1 MENQELVLRSEAL
14 LSEESA
20 LSPEKEQAYISAI
33 TKLTEKNSTL
43 EEENADLKQH
53 LALLKKAL
61 YGQKS
66 EKTQVIME
74 DAEQLT
80 MFNEAEDTAEEKI
93 IEKAGKITVVT
104 HERKKHST
112 HKDSFENLETEE
124 IIHKT
129 EGRICPECGSE
140 MEVIGKEF
148 IRDELVYVPAR
159 MFVRKHYVETVR
171 CVSCGIDESRDNE
184 REEDIPNQVIVKAA
198 APNALI
204 PGSFCSSELLAHI
217 LYSKYVQ
224 AVPLYRQEKDYA
236 A

>member
-33 TKLTEKNSTL
+33 TKLTEKNSSL
-43 EEENADLKQH
+43 EEENADLKQQ

-74 DAEQLT
+74 NEEQLSL
-80 MFNEAEDTAEEKI
+80 FNEAEDTAEEKI
-93 IEKAGKITVVT
+93 IEKADKITVVT

-112 HKDSFENLETEE
+112 HKDSFENLEAEE
-124 IIHKT
+124 DIHEAKDNV
-129 EGRICPECGSE
+129 CPECGSE

-184 REEDIPNQVIVKAA
+184 REEDIPDRV
-198 APNALI
+198 
-204 PGSFCSSELLAHI
+204 
-217 LYSKYVQ
+217 
-224 AVPLYRQEKDYA
+224 
-236 A
+236 

>member
-33 TKLTEKNSTL
+33 TMLTEKNSSL
-43 EEENADLKQH
+43 EEENADLKQQ

-74 DAEQLT
+74 DDGQLSL
-80 MFNEAEDTAEEKI
+80 FNEAEDIVEEKI
-93 IEKAGKITVVT
+93 IEKADKITVVT

-124 IIHKT
+124 VIHEA
-129 EGRICPECGSE
+129 EGRVCPECGSE

-148 IRDELVYVPAR
+148 IRDEFVYVPAR
-159 MFVRKHYVETVR
+159 MFVRKHYVETIR
-171 CVSCGIDESRDNE
+171 CTSCGIDESRDNE
-184 REEDIPNQVIVKAA
+184 REEDIPDRV
-198 APNALI
+198 
-204 PGSFCSSELLAHI
+204 
-217 LYSKYVQ
+217 
-224 AVPLYRQEKDYA
+224 
-236 A
+236 

>member
-33 TKLTEKNSTL
+33 TKLTEKNSSL
-43 EEENADLKQH
+43 EEENADLKQQ

-93 IEKAGKITVVT
+93 IEKTDKITVVT

-112 HKDSFENLETEE
+112 HKDSFENFETEE
-124 IIHKT
+124 VIHKA
-129 EGRICPECGSE
+129 EDKVCPECGSE
-140 MEVIGKEF
+140 TEVIGKEF
-148 IRDELVYVPAR
+148 VCDELVYVPAR
-159 MFVRKHYVETVR
+159 MFVRKHYVDTIR
-171 CVSCGIDESRDNE
+171 CTSCGIDESRDNE
-184 REEDIPNQVIVKAA
+184 REEDIPDRV
-198 APNALI
+198 
-204 PGSFCSSELLAHI
+204 
-217 LYSKYVQ
+217 
-224 AVPLYRQEKDYA
+224 
-236 A
+236 